1 MKRMNKK
8 EMDKSRDVRRG
19 MTRFSRQ
26 QINTNKKQQQSRPNM
41 LFGSVAGAGEFVSLE
56 KAKKEKIRRLC
67 SVNGHRESPDPCPKS
82 NTHCETEMGSSC
94 CCDLSSDNRESQCL
108 LHSPHASSPI
118 TNSATNIFK
127 IPKKFFYDCNV
138 VNHASVPRKLRS
150 AMKKRSQESIS
161 LPLPDSKKTNH
172 TRGGVEVHRKDDLK
186 KQKLN
191 LKQGESDWSN
201 KSTVSG
207 SITKDEEE
215 VVETLYALAGMFPDG
230 DSMEKNKMNGET
242 IEVKPSAPPETVT
255 ATEVRKE
262 DTNTVP
268 PSTLEDSTNNVA
280 KLSSLNKTISQDQPD
295 LPDSRKPHFEPDGTS
310 SQMRPSG
317 SFSFLARCEPEAYKL
332 SCIPGDSH
340 VLSELTL
347 ETGLKQQAVTNLFDR
362 SAEMAIGVTAA
373 ESQMAQQHI
382 IKEPGKNGLAL
393 WQNLALGSCTP
404 SSSKSSANKFHAWLD
419 DAIYGPRTFSLESG
433 SSTEKVSKVTKDR
446 KSTKRCVTHVYIS
459 CLIRNLQMHNKD
471 SILQQPPQLKSHS
484 GIKQTV
490 LLYPKDSSNLRNAT
504 NGNIPG
510 SSSGHSGT
518 SRNDYEARNDIQQTN
533 MVYQE
538 QPQVASASGRNTS
551 NKQTFDFLSL
561 SARGN
566 SSNKVGNA
574 IESLSQLQGK
584 GPYLQSFQQHQSLVP
599 FSIPASHYAD
609 HLSMATATQQVQLQ
623 LPQYPSNPFC
633 VPPYMSHSG
642 VTKQQRL
649 WAAPYKPG
657 GTSTVLTQFPSW
669 QNGKPES
676 STSMHYTQ
684 NGIPPFS
691 SLDAVGPKYNTIPQK
706 QLPKMAISSSLPPTK
721 GKRSDHHL
729 TSIYEE
735 SNGRLRAGGTPL
747 QLLCNER
754 LYSLN

>member
-1 MKRMNKK
+1 
-8 EMDKSRDVRRG
+8 MDKSRDVRRG

-41 LFGSVAGAGEFVSLE
+41 LFGSVAGAGAGAGEFVSLE

-67 SVNGHRESPDPCPKS
+67 SVNGHRESPDPYPKS

-108 LHSPHASSPI
+108 LHSLHASSPI

-150 AMKKRSQESIS
+150 AMKKRSQESVS

-191 LKQGESDWSN
+191 LKQGESDWSS

-215 VVETLYALAGMFPDG
+215 VVETLYALAGMFPEG
-230 DSMEKNKMNGET
+230 DSMDKNKMNGET
-242 IEVKPSAPPETVT
+242 IQVKPSAPPETVT
-255 ATEVRKE
+255 ATEVKKE

-295 LPDSRKPHFEPDGTS
+295 LPDSRKPHFEPDSTS

-317 SFSFLARCEPEAYKL
+317 SFPFLARCEPEAYKL

-340 VLSELTL
+340 VLSELAL
-347 ETGLKQQAVTNLFDR
+347 ETGLKQQPVTNLFDR

-404 SSSKSSANKFHAWLD
+404 SSSK
-419 DAIYGPRTFSLESG
+419 TFSLESG

-446 KSTKRCVTHVYIS
+446 KSTKRCVTHVNIS

-471 SILQQPPQLKSHS
+471 SILQQPLQLKPHS

-490 LLYPKDSSNLRNAT
+490 LMYPKDSSNLRNAT

-510 SSSGHSGT
+510 SSSAT
-518 SRNDYEARNDIQQTN
+518 NRNDYEARNDIQQTN
-533 MVYQE
+533 MAYQE

-551 NKQTFDFLSL
+551 NKLTFHFLSL
-561 SARGN
+561 SAGGISMEANN

-584 GPYLQSFQQHQSLVP
+584 GPYLHSFQQQQSLVP
-599 FSIPASHYAD
+599 FSIPASRYAD

-623 LPQYPSNPFC
+623 LPQYSSNPFC

-669 QNGKPES
+669 QNGKPQS

-684 NGIPPFS
+684 NAIPPFS

-729 TSIYEE
+729 PSMYQE
-735 SNGRLRAGGTPL
+735 SNGRLSAGGTPL
-747 QLLCNER
+747 QLLCDER
-754 LYSLN
+754 L